1 MALLRLVNP
10 AGFGFYE
17 CDFERAVNPVSAC
30 GGSVLLFGDACPNR
44 TAAVNQR
51 CVGNMCKTCRGAPSG
66 LWPAGRLFAN
76 HLPVTSPELL
86 PRMYGM
92 FRHPKSR
99 ALSSFYYFGYNF
111 GRRGASRRGIDGA
124 AAAQTSGATP
134 GLPPAVDPRVYAHR
148 VRGVVSRML
157 AGTQRGIVCSLPTVA
172 TGIECTR
179 KMTEYNAKRVAVAK
193 RRLQQMR
200 FVGLQGHWKLSMCLL
215 HAMTRTAC
223 QVSELGN
230 DRRTVLPSS
239 LDSNAIRAAIY
250 NVTDRED
257 EELYEAASSRFWQD
271 VARFNL
277 SDEVCK
283 RRCAA
288 GRGAGLI
295 VRGAGHMGLDQQ
307 GYPSHY
313 SHLLRNWLPRLWECQ
328 EAFPGVTSLFV
339 PEKLHKLIG
348 PIAARYGMTV
358 TVVKG
363 VECPT
368 RVPTFPPDYYFD
380 MFSNASLKASLPCK
394 SADVVLVHREASH
407 LGRRHMANSN
417 SVRQT
422 VVAFARRHQL
432 TFEAVLFEQYNF
444 TEQQRKVCSTRLVVA
459 QHGAG
464 VGNALFSH
472 VRPAVVLELPPGL
485 KTWWSGVLDPR
496 HGFTFIQSYNGHKV
510 QVAERAGNGV
520 ANISIPVLIEALEK
534 ALTRLQQNA
543 IHARKELVVRPWSR
557 AHGGANGPPQV
568 ETWLNVTSGNAP
580 KKGTL
585 DTNLIDTWF

>member
-1 MALLRLVNP
+1 MQLACSSHARV
-10 AGFGFYE
+10 
-17 CDFERAVNPVSAC
+17 PVTC
-30 GGSVLLFGDACPNR
+30 LR
-44 TAAVNQR
+44 TAA
-51 CVGNMCKTCRGAPSG
+51 
-66 LWPAGRLFAN
+66 PA
-76 HLPVTSPELL
+76 S
-86 PRMYGM
+86 
-92 FRHPKSR
+92 
-99 ALSSFYYFGYNF
+99 
-111 GRRGASRRGIDGA
+111 
-124 AAAQTSGATP
+124 Q
-134 GLPPAVDPRVYAHR
+134 
-148 VRGVVSRML
+148 
-157 AGTQRGIVCSLPTVA
+157 
-172 TGIECTR
+172 
-179 KMTEYNAKRVAVAK
+179 
-193 RRLQQMR
+193 
-200 FVGLQGHWKLSMCLL
+200 MCLL

-394 SADVVLVHREASH
+394 SADVRTLAATLARAAPHLCNLHCACPAFAQQLRAQCPRPVLTAVAWNWPLRALACAAQVVLVHREASH

-422 VVAFARRHQL
+422 VAAFARRHQL

>member
-200 FVGLQGHWKLSMCLL
+200 FVGLQGHWKLSVRPRVL
-215 HAMTRTAC
+215 ASAC
-223 QVSELGN
+223 
-230 DRRTVLPSS
+230 
-239 LDSNAIRAAIY
+239 
-250 NVTDRED
+250 
-257 EELYEAASSRFWQD
+257 
-271 VARFNL
+271 
-277 SDEVCK
+277 
-283 RRCAA
+283 
-288 GRGAGLI
+288 
-295 VRGAGHMGLDQQ
+295 
-307 GYPSHY
+307 
-313 SHLLRNWLPRLWECQ
+313 PRL
-328 EAFPGVTSLFV
+328 
-339 PEKLHKLIG
+339 KLQ
-348 PIAARYGMTV
+348 PR
-358 TVVKG
+358 
-363 VECPT
+363 P
-368 RVPTFPPDYYFD
+368 
-380 MFSNASLKASLPCK
+380 S
-394 SADVVLVHREASH
+394 VLR
-407 LGRRHMANSN
+407 
-417 SVRQT
+417 
-422 VVAFARRHQL
+422 
-432 TFEAVLFEQYNF
+432 
-444 TEQQRKVCSTRLVVA
+444 C
-459 QHGAG
+459 
-464 VGNALFSH
+464 VG
-472 VRPAVVLELPPGL
+472 
-485 KTWWSGVLDPR
+485 
-496 HGFTFIQSYNGHKV
+496 
-510 QVAERAGNGV
+510 
-520 ANISIPVLIEALEK
+520 
-534 ALTRLQQNA
+534 
-543 IHARKELVVRPWSR
+543 
-557 AHGGANGPPQV
+557 
-568 ETWLNVTSGNAP
+568 
-580 KKGTL
+580 
-585 DTNLIDTWF
+585 